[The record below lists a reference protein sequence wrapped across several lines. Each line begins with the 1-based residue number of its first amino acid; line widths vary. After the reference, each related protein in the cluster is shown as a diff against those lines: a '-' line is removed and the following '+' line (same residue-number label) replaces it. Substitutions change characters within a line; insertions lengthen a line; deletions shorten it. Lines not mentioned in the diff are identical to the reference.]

1 MQFWMTLAVSLLM
14 VGAFSVNGQEA
25 ALNDTCEACEITC
38 KLFSW
43 YCQNGKL
50 FLIFLV
56 PLENGFQVYCKLE
69 SLTQL

>member
-38 KLFSW
+38 KLFS
-43 YCQNGKL
+43 
-50 FLIFLV
+50 
-56 PLENGFQVYCKLE
+56 
-69 SLTQL
+69 